1 MVIGTSD
8 IDFSEIQTEFGGSNP
23 ISLNEYYSNGLYV
36 PKGHSI
42 NKTSGAISTS
52 NFSGK
57 RQSHNFVT
65 ESSQAVYDK
74 YSNLIGYDHGWTGS
88 GGIGSI
94 NSTNV
99 HAYYY
104 TGKYGQQLEAA
115 YTWRYCF
122 WSSAY
127 NGLYLAIDGD
137 YRTSGMDYIRV
148 GTNVWART
156 AFTRTYYGSPN
167 FYTVFYVSATT
178 NPFTGTNSY
187 RTRVGNYFTA
197 YGEDE

>member
-57 RQSHNFVT
+57 RQSHNFIT
-65 ESSQAVYDK
+65 EASQMQYDK
-74 YSNLIGYDHGWTGS
+74 YANPIGTLYGWTGS

-104 TGKYGQQLEAA
+104 TGKYGQQLEAT
-115 YTWRYCF
+115 YTWRFCY
-122 WSSAY
+122 WY
-127 NGLYLAIDGD
+127 NSYLYIGIDAD
-137 YRTSGMDYIRV
+137 LRSSGMDYIRV
-148 GTNVWART
+148 GNNVSLRT

-167 FYTVFYVSATT
+167 FYTYLTLSLAT
-178 NPFTGTNSY
+178 NPFTQTDGY
-187 RTRVGNYFTA
+187 RTRVGNYFTS

>member
-1 MVIGTSD
+1 MPIGTTD

-36 PKGHSI
+36 PKGHTI

-57 RQSHNFVT
+57 RQCHTFIT
-65 ESSQAVYDK
+65 DASQIQYDK
-74 YSNLIGYDHGWTGS
+74 YGQNIGTLYGWTGS

-94 NSTNV
+94 NNTNV

-104 TGKYGQQLEAA
+104 TGKYGQQLESY
-115 YTWRYCF
+115 YTWRYCYWF
-122 WSSAY
+122 NSY
-127 NGLYLAIDGD
+127 LYLAINGD
-137 YRTSGMDYIRV
+137 LRSSGMDYIRV
-148 GTNVWART
+148 GNNTWART

-167 FYTVFYVSATT
+167 FYTYMTVSATT
-178 NPFTGTNSY
+178 NPFTGTDGY
-187 RTRVGNYFTA
+187 RTRVNNYFTA